1 MSLPGMSTWLAEIE
15 IVWSLYLKASVLVG
29 GKRKDFVIETVFPA
43 PVLNFAPLCSLLR
56 MLLRRLFLY
65 TYILFFLYTN
75 YQIMNSYISKWNT
88 VGNTIEIDTNATKTS
103 LFFVS
108 ASLFLLHPSIMSV
121 LRHASALSGGRQ
133 SAGNPC
139 HALPG
144 QLSFQR
150 ASYTSAEWR
159 QPQAA
164 LGSFHQRCVH
174 NCVRFKVELHS
185 AWAGSFLYEGLLTP
199 CKLYCLR
206 LTLQFW

>member
-1 MSLPGMSTWLAEIE
+1 MVSRDRDSVVSLSQ
-15 IVWSLYLKASVLVG
+15 SLCFG
-29 GKRKDFVIETVFPA
+29 WRKEKGFCNRDCLSCSGAKFRSFVFPVENVA
-43 PVLNFAPLCSLLR
+43 SEVVFIH
-56 MLLRRLFLY
+56 LY
-65 TYILFFLYTN
+65 TFFFLYTN

-185 AWAGSFLYEGLLTP
+185 A
-199 CKLYCLR
+199 
-206 LTLQFW
+206 